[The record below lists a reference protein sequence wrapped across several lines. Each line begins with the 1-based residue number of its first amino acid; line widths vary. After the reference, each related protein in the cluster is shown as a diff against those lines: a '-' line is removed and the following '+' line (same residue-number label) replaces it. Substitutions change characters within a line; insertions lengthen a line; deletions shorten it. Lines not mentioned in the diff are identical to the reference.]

1 MGHEEPAGS
10 QGEKVRRKL
19 RQKPNNPRA
28 PSTASVFPRVGGR
41 LFYLLSFCFQE
52 NF

>member
-1 MGHEEPAGS
+1 MGPRGALQGLRERSKKETEAETQQS
-10 QGEKVRRKL
+10 QGARHSQWL
-19 RQKPNNPRA
+19 Q
-28 PSTASVFPRVGGR
+28 VGGR